1 VQLDFSLGAPIDTD
15 QGRSRRS
22 WVFRMVLSYSR
33 KAYIEAVSRKDTET
47 FLRCLENGLRSF
59 NGSPILSNLDNM
71 KAAVLQ
77 ADGFDP
83 EINPKLR
90 AYPTIP

>member
-1 VQLDFSLGAPIDTD
+1 MAIQILKRFKRTAFKPKFAG
-15 QGRSRRS
+15 

-33 KAYIEAVSRKDTET
+33 KVYIEAVIRKDAET

-59 NGSPILSNLDNM
+59 GGSPIVSNLDNM

-77 ADGFDP
+77 ADWFDP
-83 EINPKLR
+83 AINPKLR

>member
-1 VQLDFSLGAPIDTD
+1 MILTGLSAQRIYQDLVEQNGFSD
-15 QGRSRRS
+15 
-22 WVFRMVLSYSR
+22 SYESVKR
-33 KAYIEAVSRKDTET
+33 LAVSRKDTES

-59 NGSPILSNLDNM
+59 GGSPILSNLDNM

-77 ADGFDP
+77 ADWFDP

>member
-1 VQLDFSLGAPIDTD
+1 VPLDFALGAPIDTD

-33 KAYIEAVSRKDTET
+33 KAYIEAVRRKDTET

-59 NGSPILSNLDNM
+59 GGSPILSNLDNM

-77 ADGFDP
+77 VDWFDP